1 MRPAEVRK
9 QFMAKMSR
17 KPPMNQPSI
26 ETDSMSQFIFEGL
39 EDQGPFGR
47 PETMTQVPNV
57 DMFSTATELII
68 EAELP
73 GVKKEDISVTIE
85 NNTVCIKAVK
95 LECVDEGK
103 VNYVCMERTF
113 GRVYR
118 TVEIPFPV
126 DTSNIK
132 AVFRDGVLSISIPK
146 VKDKRC
152 TVKKIPIDSL

>member
-1 MRPAEVRK
+1 MN
-9 QFMAKMSR
+9 
-17 KPPMNQPSI
+17 PPSVEI
-26 ETDSMSQFIFEGL
+26 DSFNQFIFDGL

-47 PETMTQVPNV
+47 PEAMTQVPNV

-73 GVKKEDISVTIE
+73 GVRKDDISVTIE

-95 LECVDEGK
+95 FECIDEEK
-103 VNYVCMERTF
+103 VNYVCMERSF

-118 TVEIPFPV
+118 TVDIPFPV
-126 DTSNIK
+126 DTSRIK
-132 AVFRDGVLSISIPK
+132 AVFRDGVLSISIPR

-152 TVKKIPIDSL
+152 TVKKIPVDSL